1 MDFESPNVVVP
12 SVQELAK
19 DPNVVTV
26 PQRYIRYDQTQI
38 QTNSSSVISSDKKIP
53 VIDFQN
59 LLLDNSELY
68 ESELNKLH
76 SACKEWGFFQL
87 VNHGV
92 SNSLVEKLKQGVEEL
107 FKLPIEEKKKLWRK
121 QGDKEGF
128 GDPGVLTD
136 EQILDWK
143 DVLFLFTLPVA
154 LRNPHLFPNISPL
167 LRESLEI
174 YSSELAKL
182 AIIIISQMEKAL
194 GTKSKEISNL
204 FEDGLQAM
212 SIHCYPPCLQPEQVE
227 GIAPHSDSTGITFL
241 LQLNQV
247 EGFQVKKDGMW
258 VPVKPLPDAFIV
270 NIGDLLEIITNGIY
284 LSNEH
289 RAIVNS
295 TDERMS
301 IATFLNSN
309 EDCEIGPSH
318 SLITQQNPA
327 IYKTMSSKDYIKSM
341 FSREYNGKSHI
352 DAFKL

>member
-1 MDFESPNVVVP
+1 MGFLSRSIIPRLSEDFLDQPLPGSMGLLASALGFVADVCHRRYVCRGDTLI
-12 SVQELAK
+12 VQKGITVFLLIIVDSLGSGPHVEHFVEASLCHVSLRIM

-38 QTNSSSVISSDKKIP
+38 QTNSSSVISSDQKIP

-143 DVLFLFTLPVA
+143 D
-154 LRNPHLFPNISPL
+154 
-167 LRESLEI
+167 
-174 YSSELAKL
+174 
-182 AIIIISQMEKAL
+182 
-194 GTKSKEISNL
+194 
-204 FEDGLQAM
+204 
-212 SIHCYPPCLQPEQVE
+212 
-227 GIAPHSDSTGITFL
+227 
-241 LQLNQV
+241 
-247 EGFQVKKDGMW
+247 
-258 VPVKPLPDAFIV
+258 
-270 NIGDLLEIITNGIY
+270 IITNGIY

>member
-38 QTNSSSVISSDKKIP
+38 QTNSSSVISSDQKIP

-167 LRESLEI
+167 L
-174 YSSELAKL
+174 
-182 AIIIISQMEKAL
+182 
-194 GTKSKEISNL
+194 
-204 FEDGLQAM
+204 

-270 NIGDLLEIITNGIY
+270 NIGDLL
-284 LSNEH
+284 EH